1 MVGLSERL
9 QHELTGLECED
20 QLQTLVQVVQHLVAQ
35 LVFIRRHVL
44 EQILEEAEVVVH
56 VESHRLGV
64 VLDQDDQNL

>member
-9 QHELTGLECED
+9 QHELTGLECKD

-56 VESHRLGV
+56 VQSHRFRV
-64 VLDQDDQNL
+64 VLDQDD

>member
-9 QHELTGLECED
+9 QHELTGLECKD

-44 EQILEEAEVVVH
+44 EQILEEAKVVVH
-56 VESHRLGV
+56 VESHRFGV
-64 VLDQDDQNL
+64 VLDQDD

>member
-9 QHELTGLECED
+9 QHELTGLECKD
-20 QLQTLVQVVQHLVAQ
+20 QFQTLVQVVQHLVAQ

-56 VESHRLGV
+56 VQSHRFGV
-64 VLDQDDQNL
+64 VLDQDD